1 MIHDKSF
8 DTDLQGNNTIADNW
22 PVSPVVSPAVALVD
36 SLQEIEVQVEFDLIA
51 EHRMT

>member
-8 DTDLQGNNTIADNW
+8 DTDMQGNNSIADNW